1 MGGIADL
8 GESMDDEAARLGIS
22 PNELAEKVRYSPVIK
37 VQ

>member
-8 GESMDDEAARLGIS
+8 GESMDNEAAWLGIS
-22 PNELAEKVRYSPVIK
+22 PNELAEKVHYSPVIK